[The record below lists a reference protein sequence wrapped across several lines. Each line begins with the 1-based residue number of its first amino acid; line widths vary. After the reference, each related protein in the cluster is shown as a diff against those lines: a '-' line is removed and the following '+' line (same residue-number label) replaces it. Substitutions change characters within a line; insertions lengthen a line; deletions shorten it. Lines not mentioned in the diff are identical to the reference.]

1 MAVSDETRRAYER
14 AADELCRAFAAPA
27 PVLSKTSEAPVIAV
41 NGDGTLDVGYG
52 GAVLT
57 VRMTTACDGV
67 EAGDTVL
74 LTAYGQMLYATGVLS
89 TGNPH
94 YVRLFHRDPPADLA
108 GPIELS
114 ESAAAFELMMI
125 EFVDNNGQYASTWVY
140 EPDGKFVTLIGAK
153 VNGASSKTVY
163 SKWKTVKIDGTKIDT
178 GFASDGNS
186 YMTTEIR
193 LDGAIA
199 AGQQEDYLAITTVI
213 GVRRSG

>member
-94 YVRLFHRDPPADLA
+94 YVSQRITDFETNFSSYADNQIPTVYKSGGLCVIAGAIKNSASFTPGSSGVRMARLPEGFAPAQDYRTVCQGSGMYRYMLIVNKA
-108 GPIELS
+108 GQILCARYGNTTNRE
-114 ESAAAFELMMI
+114 AAANSW
-125 EFVDNNGQYASTWVY
+125 FVLS
-140 EPDGKFVTLIGAK
+140 GAWA
-153 VNGASSKTVY
+153 VG
-163 SKWKTVKIDGTKIDT
+163 
-178 GFASDGNS
+178 
-186 YMTTEIR
+186 
-193 LDGAIA
+193 
-199 AGQQEDYLAITTVI
+199 
-213 GVRRSG
+213 

>member
-1 MAVSDETRRAYER
+1 M
-14 AADELCRAFAAPA
+14 
-27 PVLSKTSEAPVIAV
+27 
-41 NGDGTLDVGYG
+41 NG
-52 GAVLT
+52 
-57 VRMTTACDGV
+57 
-67 EAGDTVL
+67 
-74 LTAYGQMLYATGVLS
+74 
-89 TGNPH
+89 H
-94 YVRLFHRDPPADLA
+94 YVRLFHRAPPADLA

-178 GFASDGNS
+178 GFASDGKS

>member
-14 AADELCRAFAAPA
+14 AADEFCRAFATPA
-27 PVLSKTSEAPVIAV
+27 PVLSKTSEAPVVAV

-94 YVRLFHRDPPADLA
+94 YVKRLWSGAYYMNENQT
-108 GPIELS
+108 IYLS
-114 ESAAAFELMMI
+114 ESVSEQRTGIVLHWQ
-125 EFVDNNGQYASTWVY
+125 GY
-140 EPDGKFVTLIGAK
+140 DGGAVRDYDHSYTYIPK
-153 VNGASSKTVY
+153 SIT
-163 SKWKTVKIDGTKIDT
+163 D
-178 GFASDGNS
+178 FASAGVSSFIATASGGVVGVKYVYVRDDRIIGNANNDRGKTS
-186 YMTTEIR
+186 M
-193 LDGAIA
+193 DSGIA
-199 AGQQEDYLAITTVI
+199 LTPNHWVLSEVL
-213 GVRRSG
+213 GV

>member
-94 YVRLFHRDPPADLA
+94 YVKRLWSGAYYMNESQT
-108 GPIELS
+108 INLS
-114 ESAAAFELMMI
+114 EKLSDQRFGIVLHWQAYVPGDGMKDYWHNYAFVPRTHALSDPGQGVSGIFDCGESI
-125 EFVDNNGQYASTWVY
+125 VTKYVYVSDDRISGNVANG
-140 EPDGKFVTLIGAK
+140 
-153 VNGASSKTVY
+153 SSSY
-163 SKWKTVKIDGTKIDT
+163 SLQGMKIDNRK
-178 GFASDGNS
+178 
-186 YMTTEIR
+186 
-193 LDGAIA
+193 
-199 AGQQEDYLAITTVI
+199 LALAEVL
-213 GVRRSG
+213 GV

>member
-41 NGDGTLDVGYG
+41 NDDGTLDVGYG

-57 VRMTTACDGV
+57 VRMTTACSGV

-94 YVRLFHRDPPADLA
+94 YVKRLWSGAYYMNENQT
-108 GPIELS
+108 IYLS
-114 ESAAAFELMMI
+114 ESVSEQRTGIVLHWQGYDGGKVQDYDHNFT
-125 EFVDNNGQYASTWVY
+125 FVPKSITGFSSAGVGSLLTTASGSVLGVKYVYIRDNRIIGNANNGRGKTSMDSGITVMPSHWVLS
-140 EPDGKFVTLIGAK
+140 EVL
-153 VNGASSKTVY
+153 
-163 SKWKTVKIDGTKIDT
+163 
-178 GFASDGNS
+178 
-186 YMTTEIR
+186 
-193 LDGAIA
+193 
-199 AGQQEDYLAITTVI
+199 
-213 GVRRSG
+213 GV